1 LKTED
6 FSEYCAA
13 SVTTHVRQ
21 VQVNDNVS
29 LRVITFQPNSPSNN
43 PTVVFVPGWISL
55 ISTWKSVLQ
64 YLSRDFT
71 IHYVE
76 TREKKTAI
84 VRGRVKYRVEDCARD
99 LATIVEQLDLTDN
112 NYILCGSSLG
122 ATAIADGFRFLK
134 HRPLCLALIGINAEF
149 YIPRGWI
156 GFVRCFPP
164 TLYLAFKPVIKW
176 YLRNFRLDV
185 EKDHAQYKK
194 YCDNIDNADP
204 FRLKKAALALAKYK
218 IWERLPE
225 IQTPVLL
232 FSASL
237 DALHDL
243 ENIKRIH
250 ELLPDS
256 RYVDLETNF
265 RTHSPE
271 MVTALREYLISVIP
285 ASRVLES
292 CARS

>member
-6 FSEYCAA
+6 FSEYCAE
-13 SVTTHVRQ
+13 SSTCQTRQ
-21 VQVNDNVS
+21 IQVNDNIS
-29 LRVITFQPNSPSNN
+29 LRVITFQPNSPTKN
-43 PTVVFVPGWISL
+43 PPVVFIPGWISL
-55 ISTWKSVLQ
+55 IATWKSVLQ
-64 YLSRDFT
+64 DLSRDFT

-99 LATIVEQLDLTDN
+99 LAAIVEQLNLQDDN
-112 NYILCGSSLG
+112 FILCGSSLG

-134 HRPLCLALIGINAEF
+134 RRPLFLALIGINAEF

-156 GFVRCFPP
+156 GVVRCFPP
-164 TLYLAFKPVIKW
+164 TLYLTFKPVIKW
-176 YLRNFRLDV
+176 YLRNFRLDIK
-185 EKDHAQYKK
+185 KDQAQYKK
-194 YCDNIDNADP
+194 YCDNVDNAAP
-204 FRLKKAALALAKYK
+204 FRLKKAALALVKYK

-232 FSASL
+232 FSASH

-250 ELLPDS
+250 EQLPGS
-256 RYVDLETNF
+256 RYFDLETNS

-271 MVTALREYLISVIP
+271 MVEIIREFIAGLP
-285 ASRVLES
+285 ASRV
-292 CARS
+292 

>member
-1 LKTED
+1 MNSAD
-6 FSEYCAA
+6 YSRFCAESA
-13 SVTTHVRQ
+13 TWQTRQ
-21 VQVNDNVS
+21 IQVDENIS
-29 LRVITFQPNSPSNN
+29 LRVITFQPFLPTNN
-43 PTVVFVPGWISL
+43 PVVVFVPGWISL
-55 ISTWKSVLQ
+55 ASTWKSVL
-64 YLSRDFT
+64 LDMSRDFT
-71 IHYVE
+71 IHYIE

-84 VRGRVKYRVEDCARD
+84 VRGRVKYRVEDSARD
-99 LATIVEQLDLTDN
+99 LAAIVEQLNLENN

-122 ATAIADGFRFLK
+122 ATAIIDGFRFMQK
-134 HRPLCLALIGINAEF
+134 RPLFLALIGVNAEF

-185 EKDHAQYKK
+185 EKDQAQYRK
-194 YCDNIDNADP
+194 YCDNVDNADP
-204 FRLKKAALALAKYK
+204 FKLKKAALALAKYK

-225 IQTPVLL
+225 IQAPVLL
-232 FSASL
+232 FSASH

-243 ENIKRIH
+243 ENIKLIN

-256 RYVDLETNF
+256 HYFDLETNS

-271 MVTALREYLISVIP
+271 MVKIMREFTSGLR
-285 ASRVLES
+285 ASRV
-292 CARS
+292 